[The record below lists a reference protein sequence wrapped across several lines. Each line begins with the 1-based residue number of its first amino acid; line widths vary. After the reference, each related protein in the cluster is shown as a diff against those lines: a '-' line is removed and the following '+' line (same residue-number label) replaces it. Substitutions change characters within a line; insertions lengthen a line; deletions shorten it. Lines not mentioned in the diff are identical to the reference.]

1 MTEQL
6 NRILQ
11 QRVARVLRAYFGGT
25 PEEIELASLSVMNEF
40 NFVGGE
46 LREIVDTSDADIT
59 CDEGRKELAEQLV
72 QFMRGN

>member
-1 MTEQL
+1 MTDELQK
-6 NRILQ
+6 ILQ
-11 QRVARVLRAYFGGT
+11 QRVARVLRAYFGGS
-25 PEEIELASLSVMNEF
+25 PEELEVASAAVMNEF

-59 CDEGRKELAEQLV
+59 CDDGRKELAEQLV

>member
-6 NRILQ
+6 NRMLQ
-11 QRVARVLRAYFGGT
+11 QRVTRVLRAYFGGS
-25 PEEIELASLSVMNEF
+25 PEELELASQAVMNEF
-40 NFVGGE
+40 SFVGGE

-59 CDEGRKELAEQLV
+59 CDDGRKELAEQLV

>member
-11 QRVARVLRAYFGGT
+11 QRVTRVLRAYFGGS
-25 PEEIELASLSVMNEF
+25 PEELELASQAVMNEF
-40 NFVGGE
+40 SFVGGE
-46 LREIVDTSDADIT
+46 IREIVDTSDADIT
-59 CDEGRKELAEQLV
+59 CDDGRKELAEQLV

>member
-11 QRVARVLRAYFGGT
+11 QRVTRVLRAYFGGS
-25 PEEIELASLSVMNEF
+25 PEELDLASQAVMNEF

-59 CDEGRKELAEQLV
+59 CDDGRKELAEQLV

>member
-11 QRVARVLRAYFGGT
+11 QRVTRVLRAYFGGS
-25 PEEIELASLSVMNEF
+25 PEELEPASQAVMNEF

-59 CDEGRKELAEQLV
+59 CDDGSKELAEQLV

>member
-1 MTEQL
+1 MTEELQK
-6 NRILQ
+6 ILQ
-11 QRVARVLRAYFGGT
+11 QRVERVLRAYFGGS
-25 PEEIELASLSVMNEF
+25 PDELELASQAVMNEF

-59 CDEGRKELAEQLV
+59 CDNGRKELAEQLV